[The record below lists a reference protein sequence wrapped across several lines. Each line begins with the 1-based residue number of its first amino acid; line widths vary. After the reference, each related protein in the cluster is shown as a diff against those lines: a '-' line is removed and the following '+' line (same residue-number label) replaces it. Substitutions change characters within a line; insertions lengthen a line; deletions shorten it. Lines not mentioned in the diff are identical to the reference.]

1 MHFTRKTSLRPAGVT
16 VWSTEIQ
23 SISPWEIKL
32 DELSCIELKNDKI
45 QSGKRTIVS
54 FTIVFGCHIHFFV
67 FSKRLFRCS
76 LYLSNITLSTG
87 AFELVDCDVVLQF
100 MNCLT
105 GNFLPLCGKVKKTH
119 SNSSKYTVLL
129 CSCICHICSFASDDS
144 AIRICHCL
152 LTISLSCWSLWLN
165 SVMKVILFVF
175 WIEFLFSVLQLLIIL
190 KCSCKFCQLCK
201 SGTFL
206 FKSWISLTWF

>member
-1 MHFTRKTSLRPAGVT
+1 MSHISLFTKMHFTRKTSLRPAGVT

-100 MNCLT
+100 LNCLT
-105 GNFLPLCGKVKKTH
+105 GNFLPLCGKVKKNIVIVVNIQFCYVHAFVT
-119 SNSSKYTVLL
+119 SVVFLQMIQPL
-129 CSCICHICSFASDDS
+129 ES
-144 AIRICHCL
+144 AI
-152 LTISLSCWSLWLN
+152 
-165 SVMKVILFVF
+165 VF
-175 WIEFLFSVLQLLIIL
+175 
-190 KCSCKFCQLCK
+190 
-201 SGTFL
+201 
-206 FKSWISLTWF
+206 

>member
-1 MHFTRKTSLRPAGVT
+1 MSHISLFTKMHFTRKTSLRPAGVT

-32 DELSCIELKNDKI
+32 DELKNDKI

-105 GNFLPLCGKVKKTH
+105 GNFLPLCGKVKKHIVIVVNIQFCYVHAFVT
-119 SNSSKYTVLL
+119 SVVLL
-129 CSCICHICSFASDDS
+129 QMIQPLES
-144 AIRICHCL
+144 AI
-152 LTISLSCWSLWLN
+152 
-165 SVMKVILFVF
+165 VF
-175 WIEFLFSVLQLLIIL
+175 
-190 KCSCKFCQLCK
+190 
-201 SGTFL
+201 
-206 FKSWISLTWF
+206 